1 MAGAKACPGRPS
13 ANNRLRRAL
22 GEQPQNPSTAV
33 SRRRIVSGALPRLP
47 ERSSEAVHEAQGD
60 GAAFG
65 PSRSIPVI
73 ISTPPPPDVPTHTE
87 GGQPR
92 AVAANGHVLGGQKS
106 RTTSYCNPYPATTT
120 SKHAHQEVSADE
132 VVELMRDSLRIK
144 EAAGG
149 LLTRVRSSS
158 SSYHSRS
165 SEPRPASRSPPPSDR
180 RNTLRMSDFSK
191 YSRENDRLSNLQSS
205 SGTDGGSGE
214 AVYDAAQDAAEA
226 VRVWEGGGRPERRVS
241 WNRYELP
248 DSPEVLP
255 SDSASLRG
263 KLETMLGTAGGGG
276 GGGGEEQPL
285 PEVPTYRPSFESITT
300 IQDQYDGAKDQDH
313 GEPDGSPNP
322 TTTPRPAL
330 GGIEDVENRRHK
342 RKASA
347 FSLRSLTSNLS
358 KRPRLRFRKK
368 AAGFFQRVVL
378 RGERERQNFRNW
390 RASQRRL
397 KPAKALR
404 GEHEGGYGAFKM
416 AEKRHG
422 DEEWWAEGVEK
433 YRAPAWMDFDEKQ
446 QSSCPA
452 KQKGGK
458 AHRRDTYY

>member
-1 MAGAKACPGRPS
+1 MAGAKARPGRPS
-13 ANNRLRRAL
+13 ANNRLRRVL
-22 GEQPQNPSTAV
+22 GEQPQNSSTAA
-33 SRRRIVSGALPRLP
+33 SRRRIVSSALPRLP

-60 GAAFG
+60 GAASG
-65 PSRSIPVI
+65 SSLSIPVI
-73 ISTPPPPDVPTHTE
+73 ISTPPPDIPTHTE
-87 GGQPR
+87 GGQPQL
-92 AVAANGHVLGGQKS
+92 AANGHVLDGQKN
-106 RTTSYCNPYPATTT
+106 RTTSYCNPYSYSAATT
-120 SKHAHQEVSADE
+120 SKQAHQEVSTNE
-132 VVELMRDSLRIK
+132 VIELMRDSLRIK
-144 EAAGG
+144 DAADG

-165 SEPRPASRSPPPSDR
+165 SGEPRPASRSPPPSDR
-180 RNTLRMSDFSK
+180 RNTLRVSDFSK

-214 AVYDAAQDAAEA
+214 TVYDAAQDAAEA
-226 VRVWEGGGRPERRVS
+226 VRVWDRGCRPERRVS

-263 KLETMLGTAGGGG
+263 KPETMLGTM
-276 GGGGEEQPL
+276 GGGEEQPL
-285 PEVPTYRPSFESITT
+285 PEVPVYRPSFESITAM
-300 IQDQYDGAKDQDH
+300 QDQYDGAKDQDH
-313 GEPDGSPNP
+313 AEPDGSPDP

-368 AAGFFQRVVL
+368 AAGFLHRVVL

-397 KPAKALR
+397 RPAGALR
-404 GEHEGGYGAFKM
+404 GEHEGGYGAFKV
-416 AEKRHG
+416 AEKRYG

-433 YRAPAWMDFDEKQ
+433 YRAPAWMDFDGKRQ
-446 QSSCPA
+446 SSSCPA
-452 KQKGGK
+452 KQKRGK